1 MTLQNAPIRRKLI
14 AMTLLTTGLVLLLT
28 CTAFLAYEFLTF
40 RQTAVR
46 QFSTLGEIISA
57 NSTAALAFD
66 NPSDAGEIL
75 SALKAEPHVVAA
87 ALYDGEGRLFSVY
100 PDSLPLDAV
109 PAAPGRD
116 GYRFER
122 AYLVGFEPVVQGG
135 NRRLGTLFLSADM
148 GAMSDRLRLYG
159 VIAVLVI
166 AVSFLV
172 VYLLSHK
179 LQQQISIPILALAET
194 AKAVSDRRDY
204 SVRATK
210 LGEDEV
216 GLLTDAFNHML
227 QRIDEQNQEERRTE
241 AIRVKSLQL
250 ETQNVQIQEASRLK
264 SKFLANMSHELRT
277 PLNAIIGF
285 SELIHDGKVGPVAP
299 KQQEYLADILTSS
312 RHLLQLINDV
322 LDLSK
327 VEAGKL
333 DFHPEPVDLSRLVG
347 EVLGILRTA
356 IASKA
361 IHVESHVDASL
372 SDVVLDAARFKQV
385 LYNYVSNALKFTPE
399 GGRVIV
405 RALPEPAGSAFRLE
419 VEDNG
424 IGIAPEDIARLFV
437 EFQQLD
443 AGATKQHSGTGLG
456 LALTRKLVETQGGTI
471 GVRSMPGRGSVFH
484 AVFPRQPLL
493 SAPIVAPLGT
503 GAEGAPAEA
512 PALLVIE
519 DDVRDQATLVR
530 TLTEAGYKVDVAAT
544 GAQALAKCR
553 ERAYDAITLD
563 LLLPDM
569 SGLDVLR
576 AIHSEDS
583 HRDVP
588 VIVITVVTE
597 KESVAGFVVHDLLPK
612 PLDRSALLA
621 SLNRA
626 DIRPDRSGK
635 VMVVD
640 DDPGSLKLMSATL
653 AQLGYRAHCV
663 ASGDEGVRAA
673 RESPPLAVVLDL
685 MMPGMDGFEF
695 LDRFRQVPLCRRVP
709 VIVWTVKDLSAA
721 ETARLRTS
729 AQGVVAKGRDGG
741 AAIMDELSVFLPIRR
756 NPMVTG

>member
-1 MTLQNAPIRRKLI
+1 MALKNTPIRRKLI

-46 QFSTLGEIISA
+46 QFSTLGEIISS
-57 NSTAALAFD
+57 NSTAALAFE

-100 PDSLPLDAV
+100 PDSLPSEAV

-122 AYLVGFEPVVQGG
+122 GHLVGFEPVVQGG
-135 NRRLGTLFLSADM
+135 NTRLGTLFLTADM

-166 AVSFLV
+166 GVSFLV
-172 VYLLSHK
+172 AYLLSRK
-179 LQQQISIPILALAET
+179 LQQQISVPILALAET

-210 LGEDEV
+210 LGRDEL

-241 AIRVKSLQL
+241 AMRVKSLQL
-250 ETQNVQIQEASRLK
+250 EAQNVQIQEASRLK
-264 SKFLANMSHELRT
+264 SEFLANMSHELRT

-285 SELIHDGKVGPVAP
+285 SELIHDGKVGPIAP

-361 IHVESHVDASL
+361 IHVESHVDPSL
-372 SDVVLDAARFKQV
+372 GDVVLDAARFKQV

-405 RALPEPAGSAFRLE
+405 RALPEPVSSAFRLE
-419 VEDNG
+419 VEDTG

-437 EFQQLD
+437 EFRQLD
-443 AGATKQHSGTGLG
+443 AGAAKQHSGTGLG
-456 LALTRKLVETQGGTI
+456 LALTKKLVETQGGTI
-471 GVRSMPGRGSVFH
+471 GVRSTPGRGSVFH
-484 AVFPRQPLL
+484 AVFPRQPLKGA
-493 SAPIVAPLGT
+493 SIVAPHAT
-503 GAEGAPAEA
+503 GAEGAPEEA

-519 DDVRDQATLVR
+519 DDARDQATLVR

-569 SGLDVLR
+569 SGLDVLQ
-576 AIHSEDS
+576 AIHSDGA

-588 VIVITVVTE
+588 IIVITVVTE

-612 PLDRSALLA
+612 PLDSSALLA
-621 SLNRA
+621 SLSRA
-626 DIRPDRSGK
+626 GVRPDRAGA

-663 ASGDEGVRAA
+663 GTGDEGVRAA
-673 RESPPLAVVLDL
+673 RQSPPLAVVLDL

-709 VIVWTVKDLSAA
+709 VIVWTVKDLTAA
-721 ETARLRTS
+721 EALRLRTS
-729 AQGVVAKGRDGG
+729 AQGVVAKGRDESST
-741 AAIMDELSVFLPIRR
+741 IMDELQVFLPNPR